1 MPLPLELVMPSHLST
16 DQLAELRVALAAQR
30 DELKRQ
36 LEGQLGD
43 LSRVDHARELIEK
56 DVDDAA
62 QQDSERDID
71 QIRTEQMMADFAA
84 ITLALE
90 RMDRSD
96 FGLCRD
102 CGEPIEFL
110 RLRARPWVV
119 SCVRCQTAREQT
131 QGRHAATI

>member
-1 MPLPLELVMPSHLST
+1 MPSHLST
-16 DQLAELRVALAAQR
+16 GQLAELRVALTAQC

-36 LEGQLGD
+36 LGGQLGD
-43 LSRVDHARELIEK
+43 VSRVEHARELIEQ

-71 QIRTEQMMADFAA
+71 QMRIEQMMADFAA
-84 ITLALE
+84 INLALE

-119 SCVRCQTAREQT
+119 SCVKCQTARERT
-131 QGRHAATI
+131 RGRHAATL